1 MLKYSVK
8 LTENDFKDNHLVWR
22 EKYVAPDLSL
32 ISGVTDA
39 SYHLEQFN
47 QLPAY
52 NSYTNQSAILN
63 INAEVVTRLGYV
75 IAKEKEYPVKTVTF
89 SGQTYDY
96 IIVNGKYYYDTS
108 GYTITNWQ
116 VERYKKIV
124 NEDGTKEYYP
134 VIEER
139 TVSATSEEN
148 VSGISVV
155 KLDTV
160 YWIEDGFVN
169 IDGVQYIF
177 DKNEV
182 QEDGKQG
189 CIKFTDKGGS
199 IENVTN
205 CSSMYYMPYTSITQ
219 IHDVCKFTATCET
232 YRTILTNSI
241 DYSEYFFYVKYKN
254 NYCPIIISG
263 GTFMCEIP
271 NYVLHPTEDVD
282 YSATTLFNVYY
293 NQTEDNPSGETLT
306 VGGDIY
312 DVSDLYGIE
321 AFVYI
326 EDGRFYVQNDYRQ
339 SNESRD
345 VMIDLTRDVE
355 QFVIGDTLTLENV
368 SEEETYIDIEDDNGL
383 CILYDGKRYN
393 VKPNLF
399 DKASISGETYD
410 IEYDDFD
417 NVNAYV
423 IIDGERV
430 PMKRTK
436 KEGESGETLV
446 RYGKVIGY
454 DGKPTSGTADVE
466 YYSGVTIDD
475 IDYEVEDNTALSAA
489 SKCIVEG
496 GNRIKLKIID
506 IKGNS
511 LLICEPYIDENE
523 FTSEYIYNKQYALA
537 SELVKEQNSYGVLY
551 KNGIFGEM
559 PITEDLAFLYTSTP
573 KSSDDYYNL
582 FDDLV
587 IETKTSYISLP
598 LTFGTTTSNNLV
610 QGDLIEKEFVEKERK
625 SHINKIVDMEKDVY
639 LPKYLPSGTTYSGS
653 STEFM
658 PIYKININL
667 HFRTRNMDNWK
678 VNDRN
683 VNKLVEETDTD
694 NWFTTDYEPYKSI
707 IESAL
712 TDNTLSD
719 EYKDYVDD
727 LMMETSDLLYFLNFS
742 DDDVYYQKSRLA
754 KSFLRISV
762 YDSTDPQTQSLLAT
776 SVIFVNEH
784 DLYKKYIDYSRR
796 GINKFILLEGDRF
809 SEANKIKTRTELFT
823 LLKNTGG
830 SCKGE
835 NTIKFNSEWYATKEE
850 KDKDGKTVLVY
861 RDFLKKKNKK
871 GEYVD
876 KIGYGNG
883 LCISFDESTRL
894 SSRLVVDNK
903 YDTDTSSESF
913 YLYMFREYSKKLH
926 PKPIYMKI
934 EYNHAGVG
942 KVIPFFV
949 PMNLDDEENPE
960 RLTFKD
966 LKELKKG
973 IPLDQVYKQ
982 SYIPLT
988 AVYDFKN
995 KEYAYIFDEHYVE
1008 PIEDGVLNLNL
1019 FEMKISTEDEVV
1031 TGGTAT
1037 RTVSRTMSRRTD
1049 NGINIDINNY
1059 FGL

>member
-75 IAKEKEYPVKTVTF
+75 IAKGKEYPVKTVTF

-139 TVSATSEEN
+139 TVSATSEKN

-177 DKNEV
+177 DKNEI
-182 QEDGKQG
+182 QSGGTQG
-189 CIKFTDKGGS
+189 CIKFTEKGGS

-241 DYSEYFFYVKYKN
+241 DYSEYFFYVKYKEH
-254 NYCPIIISG
+254 YCPIIVSG

-271 NYVLHPTEDVD
+271 NNVLDPLNGDPTK
-282 YSATTLFNVYY
+282 TTTYNVYY
-293 NQTEDNPSGETLT
+293 NETEDNPSGETLT

-321 AFVYI
+321 AFTYI
-326 EDGRFYVQNDYRQ
+326 SGGTSKFYVQNDYRKCN
-339 SNESRD
+339 SSRD

-368 SEEETYIDIEDDNGL
+368 SEEETYIDVEDDNGL

-475 IDYEVEDNTALSAA
+475 IDYEVEDNTELSAT

-511 LLICEPYIDENE
+511 LLICEPYINENE
-523 FTSEYIYNKQYALA
+523 FTSEYIYNKQYELA

-587 IETKTSYISLP
+587 IETKTGYISLP

-625 SHINKIVDMEKDVY
+625 NHINKIVDMEKDVY
-639 LPKYLPSGTTYSGS
+639 LPKYLLDGISGYSGS
-653 STEFM
+653 STDFM
-658 PIYKININL
+658 PIYKINVNL
-667 HFRTRNMDNWK
+667 HFRTRNMANWK
-678 VNDRN
+678 VNDGN
-683 VNKLVEETDTD
+683 SDISVSGTAD
-694 NWFTTDYEPYKSI
+694 NWFITDYEPYKSI
-707 IESAL
+707 IDKISEPTTSSTEKTRL
-712 TDNTLSD
+712 DN
-719 EYKDYVDD
+719 
-727 LMMETSDLLYFLNFS
+727 LMMETSDLLYLLYFT

-754 KSFLRISV
+754 KSFLRISI

-776 SVIFVNEH
+776 STVFVNEH
-784 DLYKKYIDYSRR
+784 DLFKKYIDYSRR
-796 GINKFILLEGDRF
+796 GINKFLMLDFGNEDDDC
-809 SEANKIKTRTELFT
+809 AKTNKIKTRTEIYDDSRESIEDSEC
-823 LLKNTGG
+823 NTREKVLCEIWFGQYD
-830 SCKGE
+830 SEDKKRKEKICLDLSE
-835 NTIKFNSEWYATKEE
+835 NA
-850 KDKDGKTVLVY
+850 
-861 RDFLKKKNKK
+861 
-871 GEYVD
+871 
-876 KIGYGNG
+876 
-883 LCISFDESTRL
+883 RL

-903 YDTDTSSESF
+903 YDTDTSSEGF
-913 YLYMFREYSKKLH
+913 YLYMFREYSQKLH
-926 PKPIYMKI
+926 PKRIYMKI
-934 EYNHAGVG
+934 EYNHAGIG
-942 KVIPFFV
+942 KTIPFFV
-949 PMNLDDEENPE
+949 PMEFSGDTPTK

-966 LKELKKG
+966 LEELKRG
-973 IPLDQVYKQ
+973 IPLNEVYKQ

-995 KEYAYIFDEHYVE
+995 KEYAYMFDEHY
-1008 PIEDGVLNLNL
+1008 IEEIKDGVLNLNL
-1019 FEMKISTEDEVV
+1019 FEMKISSEEEAV
-1031 TGGTAT
+1031 TSGTVT
-1037 RTVSRTMSRRTD
+1037 RTVSRAMLRRNANLD

>member
-8 LTENDFKDNHLVWR
+8 ITENDFKDNHLVWR
-22 EKYVAPDLSL
+22 EKYVAPDLSF
-32 ISGVTDA
+32 ISGVTDS

-75 IAKEKEYPVKTVTF
+75 IAKGKEYPVKTVTF
-89 SGQTYDY
+89 SGRTYNY
-96 IIVNGKYYYDTS
+96 IIVNGKYYYDNS

-116 VERYKKIV
+116 VERYKKRIKD
-124 NEDGTKEYYP
+124 DGNKEYYP

-139 TVSATSEEN
+139 TVTATSEEN

-182 QEDGKQG
+182 QKDGKQG
-189 CIKFTDKGGS
+189 CIKFTDKGGN
-199 IENVTN
+199 IEDVTN

-232 YRTILTNSI
+232 YRTILANSI
-241 DYSEYFFYVKYKN
+241 EYSEYFFYVKYKEH
-254 NYCPIIISG
+254 YCPIIISG

-271 NYVLHPTEDVD
+271 NNVLDPLNGDPTK
-282 YSATTLFNVYY
+282 TTTYNVYY
-293 NQTEDNPSGETLT
+293 NETEDNPSGETLT
-306 VGGDIY
+306 VSGDIY

-326 EDGRFYVQNDYRQ
+326 DNNTNKFYVQNDYRRC
-339 SNESRD
+339 NESRD

-368 SEEETYIDIEDDNGL
+368 SEEETYIEVDDDNGL
-383 CILYDGKRYN
+383 CILYDGKRHN

-475 IDYEVEDNTALSAA
+475 INYEVEDNTELSAA

-496 GNRIKLKIID
+496 GNKIKLKIID
-506 IKGNS
+506 IKGSS

-523 FTSEYIYNKQYALA
+523 FTSEYIYNKQYSLT
-537 SELVKEQNSYGVLY
+537 SELVKNQDNYGVLC

-559 PITEDLAFLYTSTP
+559 PVTEDLAFLYTSTP

-587 IETKTSYISLP
+587 IETKTGYITLP
-598 LTFGTTTSNNLV
+598 LTFGTNTSNNIV

-639 LPKYLPSGTTYSGS
+639 IPKYLNDGISGYSGS

-658 PIYKININL
+658 PIYKINVNL
-667 HFRTRNMDNWK
+667 HFRTRNMTNWK
-678 VNDRN
+678 VNDGN
-683 VNKLVEETDTD
+683 ADVSVSGTAD
-694 NWFTTDYEPYKSI
+694 NWFITDYEPYKTI
-707 IESAL
+707 IDKINKSSTSPTEKIRL
-712 TDNTLSD
+712 NN
-719 EYKDYVDD
+719 
-727 LMMETSDLLYFLNFS
+727 LMMETSDLLYLLYFT

-754 KSFLRISV
+754 NSFLRISI

-776 SVIFVNEH
+776 STVFVNEH
-784 DLYKKYIDYSRR
+784 DLFKKYIDYSRR
-796 GINKFILLEGDRF
+796 GINKFLMLDFG
-809 SEANKIKTRTELFT
+809 SEKDDCAKTNKIKTRTE
-823 LLKNTGG
+823 
-830 SCKGE
+830 
-835 NTIKFNSEWYATKEE
+835 IY
-850 KDKDGKTVLVY
+850 KDKKDKYGGCNTDEKVECDIWFGETEIDSSDDSKIIRVLETVCV
-861 RDFLKKKNKK
+861 DFS
-871 GEYVD
+871 ED
-876 KIGYGNG
+876 
-883 LCISFDESTRL
+883 TRL

-903 YDTDTSSESF
+903 YDTDTSSEGF
-913 YLYMFREYSKKLH
+913 YIYMFREYSQKLH
-926 PKPIYMKI
+926 PKDIYMKI
-934 EYNHAGVG
+934 EYNHAGIG
-942 KVIPFFV
+942 KTIPFFV
-949 PMNLDDEENPE
+949 PMHFKNEEIEDDEDK
-960 RLTFKD
+960 RLTFIGDD
-966 LKELKKG
+966 LEELKKG
-973 IPLDQVYKQ
+973 IPLNQVYKQ
-982 SYIPLT
+982 SYIPLK

-995 KEYAYIFDEHYVE
+995 KEYAYMFNEDYIE

-1019 FEMKISTEDEVV
+1019 FEMKIQNEENTE
-1031 TGGTAT
+1031 T
-1037 RTVSRTMSRRTD
+1037 
-1049 NGINIDINNY
+1049 NIP
-1059 FGL
+1059 

>member
-22 EKYVAPDLSL
+22 EKYVAPDLSF
-32 ISGVTDA
+32 ISGVTDS

-63 INAEVVTRLGYV
+63 IDTEVVTRLGYV

-89 SGQTYDY
+89 SGQTYNY
-96 IIVNGKYYYDTS
+96 IQVNGKYYYDNN
-108 GYTITNWQ
+108 GYNITNWQ
-116 VERYKKIV
+116 VERYKRRRKD
-124 NEDGTKEYYP
+124 DGTKEYYS

-139 TVSATSEEN
+139 TVTATSEEN
-148 VSGISVV
+148 ASGISVV
-155 KLDTV
+155 KLDTI

-182 QEDGKQG
+182 QSDGKQG

-205 CSSMYYMPYTSITQ
+205 CSSIYYMPYTSITQ
-219 IHDVCKFTATCET
+219 IHDACKFTATCES

-271 NYVLHPTEDVD
+271 NNVLDPLNGDPTK
-282 YSATTLFNVYY
+282 TTTYNVYY
-293 NQTEDNPSGETLT
+293 NETEDNPSGETLT
-306 VGGDIY
+306 VGGNIY

-321 AFVYI
+321 AFTYI
-326 EDGRFYVQNDYRQ
+326 SGGTSKFYVQNDYRKCN
-339 SNESRD
+339 SSRD

-355 QFVIGDTLTLENV
+355 QFVVGDTLTLENV

-410 IEYDDFD
+410 IEYDAFD

-466 YYSGVTIDD
+466 YYSGVTIDNV
-475 IDYEVEDNTALSAA
+475 DYEVEDNTELSAA

-537 SELVKEQNSYGVLY
+537 SELVKEQNSYGALY

-559 PITEDLAFLYTSTP
+559 PVTEDLAFLYTSTP

-587 IETKTSYISLP
+587 IETKTGYINLP
-598 LTFGTTTSNNLV
+598 LTFGTSTSNNIV

-625 SHINKIVDMEKDVY
+625 SHINRVVDMEKDVY
-639 LPKYLPSGTTYSGS
+639 IPKYLSGGTSGYSGS
-653 STEFM
+653 STDFM
-658 PIYKININL
+658 PIYKINFNL
-667 HFRTRNMDNWK
+667 HFRTRNMTNWK
-678 VNDRN
+678 VNDGN
-683 VNKLVEETDTD
+683 TDVSVSGTAD
-694 NWFTTDYEPYKSI
+694 NWFITDYEPYKSI

-727 LMMETSDLLYFLNFS
+727 LMMETSDLLYLLYFT

-754 KSFLRISV
+754 KSFLRISI
-762 YDSTDPQTQSLLAT
+762 YDSIDPQTQSLLAT
-776 SVIFVNEH
+776 STVFVNEH
-784 DLYKKYIDYSRR
+784 DLFKKYIDYSRR
-796 GINKFILLEGDRF
+796 GINKFLMINENSF
-809 SEANKIKTRTELFT
+809 VETNKIKTRTEMFALS
-823 LLKNTGG
+823 K
-830 SCKGE
+830 KGKCSGE
-835 NTIKFNSEWYATKEE
+835 SVVNYDEEWY
-850 KDKDGKTVLVY
+850 KDGFGRNDGGEGDY
-861 RDFLKKKNKK
+861 KK
-871 GEYVD
+871 GYESG
-876 KIGYGNG
+876 I
-883 LCISFDESTRL
+883 CINFDESVRL

-903 YDTDTSSESF
+903 YDTDTSSEGF
-913 YLYMFREYSKKLH
+913 YIYMFREYSKKLH
-926 PKPIYMKI
+926 PKDIYMKI

-942 KVIPFFV
+942 KTIPLFV
-949 PMNLDDEENPE
+949 PMNLDDEKNPE

-966 LKELKKG
+966 LEELKKG

-982 SYIPLT
+982 SYIPLK

-995 KEYAYIFDEHYVE
+995 KEYAYMFDEHYIE
-1008 PIEDGVLNLNL
+1008 PIENGVLNLNL
-1019 FEMKISTEDEVV
+1019 FEMKISTEEEVV

-1037 RTVSRTMSRRTD
+1037 RTVSRTMSRRNANPD
-1049 NGINIDINNY
+1049 NSINIDINNY
-1059 FGL
+1059 FGV